1 MDTNN
6 IYYNYWYNKIK
17 SIELWKKI
25 LKILKMEYIFFVM
38 YQLRKR

>member
-17 SIELWKKI
+17 SIELWKKS
-25 LKILKMEYIFFVM
+25 
-38 YQLRKR
+38 